1 MPLYQPPTIPGLT
14 VSGGVV
20 TIATESTGNL
30 LVLESTT
37 DGGTTDA
44 NPELVFKSASDD
56 AGDYIGSILF
66 DAKNAGGT
74 YDTYAQIFSR
84 VDTATEAQTAG
95 GLFFQVKHQNANTTM
110 LWMEGHPTGTGTFTV
125 NYNAQ
130 DVQTSIFTGNSRFNV
145 YQDGTVKTLNSG
157 FRLFQR
163 SNAADMDGTGIS
175 LDFMLRETT
184 GSSDK
189 TAGRIGIIAE
199 QDWTSTA
206 STQDAAMVFYTM
218 ADGSS
223 AERMRITSA
232 GNLQLQNGNSIT
244 WPSGSFVLTNADGTD
259 LTVKAADDLILHS
272 IDDMFFKTSGSFKM
286 TLLDGGNL
294 GIGTTAPS
302 SLLEVQGGLT
312 TVGAVLTL
320 STKETTV
327 VANDVL
333 GRINFRAPLEASG
346 TDAILP
352 GASIHALASDTFA
365 ADNNETDLVFSTAS
379 SDAEG
384 TAGGGLNE
392 IMRITS
398 GGKVGIGTT
407 APAAPLH
414 IVHSGT
420 EDSIRLESTDAGTA
434 LGPDLV
440 FKRTTATPVNGDL
453 IGSIRFLSM
462 NSDQDD
468 GAGTEAEHEFAD
480 IYARVNDITLNSES
494 GELYFRTFMS
504 GTQRSR
510 IAMTLID
517 TVINEDAQDLNFRVE
532 GVGAV
537 NALFVQGSDG
547 KVGIGTATP
556 GKHLEVNAA
565 TSPTIRIREG
575 SEGGYLDLVGLAD
588 SQSQIHH
595 TNTSA
600 SENAMLDLD
609 VTAVD
614 GQSQNFRFFRNSNA
628 SATGFIQV
636 LEPGTSTVKM
646 IIAADTGKTAFGTG
660 TVDANAMVTVEGAI
674 SLDEISAPTNTA
686 DRGQLYTNADN
697 ELHMVDGAGVD
708 AIFLK
713 GGKHSIWVPAT
724 AMRATTTAGCS
735 ALTAVET
742 TAGRPDMVVLDFA
755 TGSTEFAQFNI
766 AMPGDYAHGT
776 AITFQVYWAGIA
788 ATTGVSWALSAVAIP
803 NNSTIDVT
811 FASPVQLVD
820 DAQGAVEE
828 LNISAES
835 GNVTVKNAAAGAL
848 TYFQFSR
855 DHDESD
861 DDMNGDARL
870 LGIKIFYTV
879 DKGNEA

>member
-1 MPLYQPPTIPGLT
+1 

-95 GLFFQVKHQNANTTM
+95 GLFFQVKHKNANTTM

-163 SNAADMDGTGIS
+163 GNAADMDGTGIS

-232 GNLQLQNGNSIT
+232 GL
-244 WPSGSFVLTNADGTD
+244 
-259 LTVKAADDLILHS
+259 
-272 IDDMFFKTSGSFKM
+272 
-286 TLLDGGNL
+286 
-294 GIGTTAPS
+294 
-302 SLLEVQGGLT
+302 
-312 TVGAVLTL
+312 
-320 STKETTV
+320 
-327 VANDVL
+327 
-333 GRINFRAPLEASG
+333 
-346 TDAILP
+346 
-352 GASIHALASDTFA
+352 
-365 ADNNETDLVFSTAS
+365 
-379 SDAEG
+379 
-384 TAGGGLNE
+384 
-392 IMRITS
+392 
-398 GGKVGIGTT
+398 
-407 APAAPLH
+407 
-414 IVHSGT
+414 
-420 EDSIRLESTDAGTA
+420 
-434 LGPDLV
+434 
-440 FKRTTATPVNGDL
+440 
-453 IGSIRFLSM
+453 
-462 NSDQDD
+462 
-468 GAGTEAEHEFAD
+468 
-480 IYARVNDITLNSES
+480 
-494 GELYFRTFMS
+494 
-504 GTQRSR
+504 
-510 IAMTLID
+510 
-517 TVINEDAQDLNFRVE
+517 
-532 GVGAV
+532 
-537 NALFVQGSDG
+537 
-547 KVGIGTATP
+547 VGIGTATP

-565 TSPTIRIREG
+565 ASPTIRIREG
-575 SEGGYLDLVGLAD
+575 SEGGYLDLIGYAD
-588 SQSQIHH
+588 SQSGIHH

-609 VTAVD
+609 VTAVN

-628 SATGFIQV
+628 SATGFLQI

-660 TVDANAMVTVEGAI
+660 TVDANAMVTVEGAV